1 MEIRKTAAYGTQGIQ
16 QPQEQNSRVSQIDR
30 NSASDPRVEADSVR
44 LSNRYQE
51 MTQVKKVVM
60 EGGELRMDRV
70 DQIRNMIEKGQ
81 YEVDPEKVAQKMLE
95 ELW

>member
-1 MEIRKTAAYGTQGIQ
+1 MEIRKTVPYGTQDIQ
-16 QPQEQNSRVSQIDR
+16 KPQEPNSRAAQVDR
-30 NSASDPRVEADSVR
+30 KSANDPRVEADSVK

-70 DQIRNMIEKGQ
+70 DHIRNMIENKQ
-81 YEVDPEKVAQKMLE
+81 YEVDPEKIAQKMLE
-95 ELW
+95 EMW

>member
-1 MEIRKTAAYGTQGIQ
+1 MEIKKTIAYGTQAIQ
-16 QPQEQNSRVSQIDR
+16 QPQEQNSRVAQNDR
-30 NSASDPRVEADSVR
+30 NSAQDPRVEADSVK

-70 DQIRNMIEKGQ
+70 DQIRNMIENKQ
-81 YEVDPEKVAQKMLE
+81 YEVDPEKIAQKMLD

>member
-1 MEIRKTAAYGTQGIQ
+1 MEIRKTTAYGAQGIQ

-30 NSASDPRVEADSVR
+30 NSPNDPRVEADSVK

-51 MTQVKKVVM
+51 MTQAKKVVM

-70 DQIRNMIEKGQ
+70 DHIRNMIEKGK
-81 YEVDPEKVAQKMLE
+81 YEVDPENIAQKMLE

>member
-1 MEIRKTAAYGTQGIQ
+1 MEIKKTAAYGTQAIQ
-16 QPQEQNSRVSQIDR
+16 QPQDQNSRVAQHDR
-30 NSASDPRVEADSVR
+30 NSAKDPRVEADSVK

-60 EGGELRMDRV
+60 EGGDLRMDRI
-70 DQIRNMIEKGQ
+70 DHIRNMIENKQ
-81 YEVDPEKVAQKMLE
+81 YEVDPEKTAQKMLE

>member
-1 MEIRKTAAYGTQGIQ
+1 MEIKKIIAYDTQAIQ
-16 QPQEQNSRVSQIDR
+16 QPQEQNSRVAQNDR
-30 NSASDPRVEADSVR
+30 NSASDPRVEADSVK

-60 EGGELRMDRV
+60 DGGELRMDRV
-70 DQIRNMIEKGQ
+70 DQIRNMVENKQ
-81 YEVDPEKVAQKMLE
+81 YEVDPEKIAQRMLE